1 MYFTIVLLLGLT
13 VSIIV
18 SVIMSR
24 TIPAL
29 GWIGNSIAGVFGAWM
44 GQKFF
49 GNWGPSFGA
58 LHIFPLLIGAFIS
71 SFIVAVIMNYI
82 FRSNYKRP

>member
-1 MYFTIVLLLGLT
+1 MISLLGLT

-18 SVIMSR
+18 SLFMSR

-49 GNWGPSFGA
+49 GNWGPSFGE
-58 LHIFPLLIGAFIS
+58 LHIFPLLIGAFIF
-71 SFIVAVIMNYI
+71 SFVAAITMNFI
-82 FRSNYKRP
+82 FKSDYNRP